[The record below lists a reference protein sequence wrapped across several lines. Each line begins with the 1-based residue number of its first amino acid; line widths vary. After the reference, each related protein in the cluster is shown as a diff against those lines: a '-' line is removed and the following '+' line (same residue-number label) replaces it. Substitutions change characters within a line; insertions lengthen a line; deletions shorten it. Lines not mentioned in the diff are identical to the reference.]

1 MFKKIS
7 KGIAATLNSE
17 SNQGQ
22 DDFVNFWSKLNDI
35 FPYLNYRKEQFSIIT
50 AIQKASHKTL
60 LIDAETGSGKTA
72 AVLSAILSR
81 KEKDERILIFTKML
95 GQMDAWF
102 RELGLINDYNR
113 KVGQNIYSL
122 VPMVGKTNICPLV
135 TKFNKK
141 QFSQIGCSLFDCTHI
156 KKFHFMQNESG
167 NFYALSR
174 RVRSSIA
181 ENIKKGVGLAE
192 ILWMLENK
200 LENLGCPYLALKTA
214 LKDADM
220 VITTYPFLLNTKL
233 REILFENMN
242 IDLANTTI
250 IIDEAHNLAK
260 GNIGNLSYK
269 TLYRAINEIG
279 SHKVLN
285 LLQNLRGQ
293 EGLHSLDLED
303 KDIQDLNNCGR
314 QYLLKRFNQGSKEIS
329 NTIKVSEFLRNHDL
343 CYLTSDKKYTLYL
356 KDPRT
361 ILNPMKLAKH
371 LILLSGTFR
380 PLKHFAS
387 FLGVPNA
394 KKISVLSE
402 KIGKNRI
409 ILTTNDSQLTT
420 RYSERS
426 RERFLYYCDTISQLL
441 KVIPGHTLVFTPNYE
456 LASVFANLLKT
467 KYEERPNQPIT
478 KLINEVKNSKT
489 KAAIIA
495 PARGKISEGIEIVQ
509 NEKSLISAVIIA
521 GLPYPPPSRSLKE
534 IIKEYS
540 KFWGGEQA
548 ANYMNYLQAVV
559 TMRQCLGRMIRSEN
573 DVGAWII
580 LDNRIPYMNVFPR
593 AIECKNSAKMI
604 DRLNFFFKEHNLS

>member
-7 KGIAATLNSE
+7 KGIAATMNSE

-50 AIQKASHKTL
+50 AIQKVSHKTL

-135 TKFNKK
+135 TKFTKK

-156 KKFHFMQNESG
+156 KKFHFVQNESG

-181 ENIKKGVGLAE
+181 DNIKKGVGLAE

-269 TLYRAINEIG
+269 ILYRAINEIG

-314 QYLLKRFNQGSKEIS
+314 QYLLKRFNQGNKEIS
-329 NTIKVSEFLRNHDL
+329 NTIKVSEFLQNHDL

-409 ILTTNDSQLTT
+409 ILTSNDSQLTM

-426 RERFLYYCDTISQLL
+426 RERFLYYCETISQLL
-441 KVIPGHTLVFTPNYE
+441 KVIPGHALVFTPNYE
-456 LASVFANLLKT
+456 LTTVFANLLKT
-467 KYEERPNQPIT
+467 RYEERPNQPIT
-478 KLINEVKNSKT
+478 KLINEVKRSKT
-489 KAAIIA
+489 KAAIVA

-580 LDNRIPYMNVFPR
+580 LDNRIPFMNVFPR

>member
-135 TKFNKK
+135 TKFTKK

-181 ENIKKGVGLAE
+181 DNIKKGVGLAE

-250 IIDEAHNLAK
+250 IIDEAHNLVK

-285 LLQNLRGQ
+285 LL
-293 EGLHSLDLED
+293 
-303 KDIQDLNNCGR
+303 
-314 QYLLKRFNQGSKEIS
+314 
-329 NTIKVSEFLRNHDL
+329 
-343 CYLTSDKKYTLYL
+343 
-356 KDPRT
+356 
-361 ILNPMKLAKH
+361 
-371 LILLSGTFR
+371 
-380 PLKHFAS
+380 
-387 FLGVPNA
+387 
-394 KKISVLSE
+394 
-402 KIGKNRI
+402 
-409 ILTTNDSQLTT
+409 
-420 RYSERS
+420 
-426 RERFLYYCDTISQLL
+426 
-441 KVIPGHTLVFTPNYE
+441 
-456 LASVFANLLKT
+456 
-467 KYEERPNQPIT
+467 
-478 KLINEVKNSKT
+478 
-489 KAAIIA
+489 
-495 PARGKISEGIEIVQ
+495 
-509 NEKSLISAVIIA
+509 
-521 GLPYPPPSRSLKE
+521 
-534 IIKEYS
+534 
-540 KFWGGEQA
+540 
-548 ANYMNYLQAVV
+548 
-559 TMRQCLGRMIRSEN
+559 
-573 DVGAWII
+573 
-580 LDNRIPYMNVFPR
+580 
-593 AIECKNSAKMI
+593 
-604 DRLNFFFKEHNLS
+604 

>member
-50 AIQKASHKTL
+50 AIQKVSHKTL

-135 TKFNKK
+135 TKFTKK

-181 ENIKKGVGLAE
+181 DNIKKGVGLAE

-269 TLYRAINEIG
+269 ILYRAINEIG

-314 QYLLKRFNQGSKEIS
+314 QYLLKRFNQGNKEIS
-329 NTIKVSEFLRNHDL
+329 NTIKVSEFLQNHDL

-409 ILTTNDSQLTT
+409 ILTSNDSQLTM

-426 RERFLYYCDTISQLL
+426 RERFLYYCETISQLL
-441 KVIPGHTLVFTPNYE
+441 KVIPGHALVFTPNYE
-456 LASVFANLLKT
+456 LTTVFANLLKT
-467 KYEERPNQPIT
+467 RYEERPNQPIT
-478 KLINEVKNSKT
+478 KLINEVKRSKT
-489 KAAIIA
+489 KAAIVA

-580 LDNRIPYMNVFPR
+580 LDNRIPFMNVFPR

>member
-1 MFKKIS
+1 M
-7 KGIAATLNSE
+7 NSE

-50 AIQKASHKTL
+50 AIQKASHNTL

-113 KVGQNIYSL
+113 KVEQNIYSL
-122 VPMVGKTNICPLV
+122 VPMVGKTHICPLV
-135 TKFNKK
+135 TKFTKK

-181 ENIKKGVGLAE
+181 DNIKKGVGLAE

-214 LKDADM
+214 LKDANM
-220 VITTYPFLLNTKL
+220 VITTYPFLLNSKL

-269 TLYRAINEIG
+269 ILYRAINEIG

-329 NTIKVSEFLRNHDL
+329 NTIKVSEFLHNHDL

-409 ILTTNDSQLTT
+409 ILTTNDSQLTM

-456 LASVFANLLKT
+456 LTTVFANLLKT

-478 KLINEVKNSKT
+478 KLINEVKSSKT

-521 GLPYPPPSRSLKE
+521 GLPYPPPSKSLKE

-548 ANYMNYLQAVV
+548 ANYMTYLQAVV

-604 DRLNFFFKEHNLS
+604 ERLNFFFKEHNPS

>member
-1 MFKKIS
+1 
-7 KGIAATLNSE
+7 
-17 SNQGQ
+17 
-22 DDFVNFWSKLNDI
+22 
-35 FPYLNYRKEQFSIIT
+35 
-50 AIQKASHKTL
+50 
-60 LIDAETGSGKTA
+60 
-72 AVLSAILSR
+72 
-81 KEKDERILIFTKML
+81 ML

-122 VPMVGKTNICPLV
+122 IPMVGKTHVCPLV
-135 TKFNKK
+135 TKFTKK

-181 ENIKKGVGLAE
+181 DNIKKGIGLAE

-200 LENLGCPYLALKTA
+200 LENLGCPYLGLKTA

-269 TLYRAINEIG
+269 ILYRAINEIG

-293 EGLHSLDLED
+293 EGLHTLDLED
-303 KDIQDLNNCGR
+303 KNIQDLNNCGR

-329 NTIKVSEFLRNHDL
+329 NTIRVSEFLNNHDL
-343 CYLTSDKKYTLYL
+343 CYLTSDKKFTLYL

-380 PLKHFAS
+380 PLKHFSS

-409 ILTTNDSQLTT
+409 ILTTNDSQLTMK
-420 RYSERS
+420 YSERS

-456 LASVFANLLKT
+456 LTTVFANLLKT
-467 KYEERPNQPIT
+467 RYEERPNQPIT
-478 KLINEVKNSKT
+478 KLINEVKSSKT
-489 KAAIIA
+489 KVAIIA

>member
-1 MFKKIS
+1 M
-7 KGIAATLNSE
+7 NSE

-50 AIQKASHKTL
+50 AIQKASHNIL

-135 TKFNKK
+135 TKFTKK

-167 NFYALSR
+167 DFYALSR

-181 ENIKKGVGLAE
+181 DNIKTGVGLAE

-269 TLYRAINEIG
+269 ILYRAINEIG

-314 QYLLKRFNQGSKEIS
+314 QYLLKRFNQGSKEIG
-329 NTIKVSEFLRNHDL
+329 NTIKVSEFLQNHDL

-356 KDPRT
+356 KDPRI

-387 FLGVPNA
+387 FLGVTNA

-409 ILTTNDSQLTT
+409 ILTSNDSQLTM

-467 KYEERPNQPIT
+467 RYEERPNQPIT
-478 KLINEVKNSKT
+478 KLINEVKRSKT
-489 KAAIIA
+489 KAAIVA

>member
-1 MFKKIS
+1 M
-7 KGIAATLNSE
+7 NSE

-50 AIQKASHKTL
+50 AIQKASHNTI

-122 VPMVGKTNICPLV
+122 IPMVGKTHVCPLV
-135 TKFNKK
+135 TKFTKK

-181 ENIKKGVGLAE
+181 DNIKKGIGLAE

-200 LENLGCPYLALKTA
+200 LENLGCPYLGLKTA

-269 TLYRAINEIG
+269 ILYRAINEIG

-293 EGLHSLDLED
+293 EGLHTLDLED
-303 KDIQDLNNCGR
+303 KNIQDLNNCGR

-329 NTIKVSEFLRNHDL
+329 NTIRVSEFLNNHDL
-343 CYLTSDKKYTLYL
+343 CYLTSDKKFTLYL

-380 PLKHFAS
+380 PLKHFSS

-409 ILTTNDSQLTT
+409 ILTTNDSQLTMK
-420 RYSERS
+420 YSERS

-456 LASVFANLLKT
+456 LTTVFANLLKT
-467 KYEERPNQPIT
+467 RYEERPNQPIT
-478 KLINEVKNSKT
+478 KLINEVKSSKT
-489 KAAIIA
+489 KVAIIA

>member
-1 MFKKIS
+1 M
-7 KGIAATLNSE
+7 NSE

-22 DDFVNFWSKLNDI
+22 DDFVNFWSKLNNI
-35 FPYLNYRKEQFSIIT
+35 FPYLNYRKEQYSIIT
-50 AIQKASHKTL
+50 AIQKASHNTL

-113 KVGQNIYSL
+113 KVGQNVYSL
-122 VPMVGKTNICPLV
+122 VPMVGKTHICPLV
-135 TKFNKK
+135 TKFTKK

-167 NFYALSR
+167 DFYALSR

-181 ENIKKGVGLAE
+181 ENIKKDVGLAE

-233 REILFENMN
+233 REILFENMD

-269 TLYRAINEIG
+269 ILYRAINEIG

-293 EGLHSLDLED
+293 EGLHTLALED

-329 NTIKVSEFLRNHDL
+329 NTIRVSEFLNNHDL

-409 ILTTNDSQLTT
+409 ILTTNDSQLTM

-441 KVIPGHTLVFTPNYE
+441 KVIPGHALIFTPNYE
-456 LASVFANLLKT
+456 LTSVFANLLKT
-467 KYEERPNQPIT
+467 RYEERPNQPIT
-478 KLINEVKNSKT
+478 KLINEVKSSKT
-489 KAAIIA
+489 KVAIIA
-495 PARGKISEGIEIVQ
+495 PARGKTSEGIEIVQ

-521 GLPYPPPSRSLKE
+521 GLPYPPPSKSLKE

-548 ANYMNYLQAVV
+548 ANYMTYLQAVV

>member
-1 MFKKIS
+1 
-7 KGIAATLNSE
+7 LNSE

-50 AIQKASHKTL
+50 AIQKASHSTI

-122 VPMVGKTNICPLV
+122 IPMVGKTHVCPLV
-135 TKFNKK
+135 TKFTKK

-181 ENIKKGVGLAE
+181 DNIKKGIGLAE

-200 LENLGCPYLALKTA
+200 LENLGCPYLGLKTA

-269 TLYRAINEIG
+269 ILYRAINEIG

-293 EGLHSLDLED
+293 EGLHTLDLED
-303 KDIQDLNNCGR
+303 KNIQDLNNCGR

-329 NTIKVSEFLRNHDL
+329 NTIRVSEFLNNHDL
-343 CYLTSDKKYTLYL
+343 CYLTSDKKFTLYL

-380 PLKHFAS
+380 PLKHFSS

-394 KKISVLSE
+394 KKISVLSK

-409 ILTTNDSQLTT
+409 ILTTNDSQLTMK
-420 RYSERS
+420 YSERS

-456 LASVFANLLKT
+456 LTTVFANLLKT
-467 KYEERPNQPIT
+467 RYEERPNQPIT
-478 KLINEVKNSKT
+478 KLINEVKSSKT
-489 KAAIIA
+489 KVAIIA

>member
-1 MFKKIS
+1 M
-7 KGIAATLNSE
+7 NSE

-50 AIQKASHKTL
+50 AIQKASHNTI

-122 VPMVGKTNICPLV
+122 IPMVGKTHVCPLV
-135 TKFNKK
+135 TKFTKK

-181 ENIKKGVGLAE
+181 DNIKKGIGLAE

-200 LENLGCPYLALKTA
+200 LENLGCPYLGLKTA

-269 TLYRAINEIG
+269 ILYRAINEIG

-293 EGLHSLDLED
+293 EGLHTLDLED
-303 KDIQDLNNCGR
+303 KNIQDLNNCGR

-329 NTIKVSEFLRNHDL
+329 NTIRVSEFLNNHDL
-343 CYLTSDKKYTLYL
+343 CYLTSDKKFTLYL

-380 PLKHFAS
+380 PLKHFSS
-387 FLGVPNA
+387 FLGVPIA

-409 ILTTNDSQLTT
+409 ILTTNDSQLTMK
-420 RYSERS
+420 YSERS

-456 LASVFANLLKT
+456 LTTVFANLLKT
-467 KYEERPNQPIT
+467 RYEERPNQPIT
-478 KLINEVKNSKT
+478 KLINEVKSSKT
-489 KAAIIA
+489 KVAIIA

-580 LDNRIPYMNVFPR
+580 LDNRIPYMNVFLR

>member
-1 MFKKIS
+1 M
-7 KGIAATLNSE
+7 NSE

-135 TKFNKK
+135 TKFTKK

-329 NTIKVSEFLRNHDL
+329 NTIKVSEFLQNHDL

-409 ILTTNDSQLTT
+409 ILTTNDSQLTM

-426 RERFLYYCDTISQLL
+426 SERFLYYCDTISQLL

-456 LASVFANLLKT
+456 LTTVFANLLKT

-478 KLINEVKNSKT
+478 KLINEVKSSKT

-521 GLPYPPPSRSLKE
+521 GIPYPPPSRALKE

>member
-1 MFKKIS
+1 M
-7 KGIAATLNSE
+7 NSE

-135 TKFNKK
+135 TKFTKK

-174 RVRSSIA
+174 RVRSGIA

-303 KDIQDLNNCGR
+303 RDVQDLNNCGR

-409 ILTTNDSQLTT
+409 ILTTNDSQLTM

-426 RERFLYYCDTISQLL
+426 RERFLYYCDTLSQLL
-441 KVIPGHTLVFTPNYE
+441 KVIPGHALVFTPNYE
-456 LASVFANLLKT
+456 LASVFANLLKS

-478 KLINEVKNSKT
+478 KLINEVKSSKT
-489 KAAIIA
+489 KVAIIA

-604 DRLNFFFKEHNLS
+604 DRLSFFFKEHNLS

>member
-135 TKFNKK
+135 TKFTKK

-156 KKFHFMQNESG
+156 KKFHFVQNESG

-181 ENIKKGVGLAE
+181 DNIKKGVGLAE

-269 TLYRAINEIG
+269 ILYRAINEIG

-329 NTIKVSEFLRNHDL
+329 NTIKVSEFLQNHDL

-409 ILTTNDSQLTT
+409 ILTSNDSQLTM

-426 RERFLYYCDTISQLL
+426 RERFLYYCETISQLL
-441 KVIPGHTLVFTPNYE
+441 KVIPGHALVFTPNYE
-456 LASVFANLLKT
+456 LTTVFANLLKT
-467 KYEERPNQPIT
+467 RYEERPNQPIT
-478 KLINEVKNSKT
+478 KLINEVKRSKT
-489 KAAIIA
+489 KAAIVA

-580 LDNRIPYMNVFPR
+580 LDNRIPFMNVFPR

>member
-1 MFKKIS
+1 
-7 KGIAATLNSE
+7 
-17 SNQGQ
+17 
-22 DDFVNFWSKLNDI
+22 
-35 FPYLNYRKEQFSIIT
+35 
-50 AIQKASHKTL
+50 
-60 LIDAETGSGKTA
+60 
-72 AVLSAILSR
+72 
-81 KEKDERILIFTKML
+81 
-95 GQMDAWF
+95 
-102 RELGLINDYNR
+102 
-113 KVGQNIYSL
+113 
-122 VPMVGKTNICPLV
+122 MVGKTNICPLV
-135 TKFNKK
+135 TKFTKK

-181 ENIKKGVGLAE
+181 DNIKKGVGLAE

-233 REILFENMN
+233 REILFENMD

-303 KDIQDLNNCGR
+303 RDVQDLNNCGR

-409 ILTTNDSQLTT
+409 ILTTNDSQLTM

-441 KVIPGHTLVFTPNYE
+441 KVIPGHALVFTPNYE
-456 LASVFANLLKT
+456 LASVFANLLKS

-478 KLINEVKNSKT
+478 KLINEVKSSKT
-489 KAAIIA
+489 NVAIIA

-509 NEKSLISAVIIA
+509 NEKSLIAAVIIA

-534 IIKEYS
+534 ITKEYS
-540 KFWGGEQA
+540 KF
-548 ANYMNYLQAVV
+548 
-559 TMRQCLGRMIRSEN
+559 
-573 DVGAWII
+573 
-580 LDNRIPYMNVFPR
+580 
-593 AIECKNSAKMI
+593 
-604 DRLNFFFKEHNLS
+604 

>member
-135 TKFNKK
+135 TKFTKK

-174 RVRSSIA
+174 RVRSGIA

-200 LENLGCPYLALKTA
+200 LENLCCPYLALKTA

-303 KDIQDLNNCGR
+303 RDVQDLNNCGR

-409 ILTTNDSQLTT
+409 ILTTNDSQLTM

-426 RERFLYYCDTISQLL
+426 RERFLYYCDTLSQLL
-441 KVIPGHTLVFTPNYE
+441 KVIPGHALVFTPNYE
-456 LASVFANLLKT
+456 LASVFANLLKS

-478 KLINEVKNSKT
+478 KLINEVKSSKT
-489 KAAIIA
+489 KVAIIA

-604 DRLNFFFKEHNLS
+604 DRLSFFFKEHNLS

>member
-1 MFKKIS
+1 M
-7 KGIAATLNSE
+7 NSE

-22 DDFVNFWSKLNDI
+22 DDFVNFWSRLNDI

-50 AIQKASHKTL
+50 AIRKASHNTL

-81 KEKDERILIFTKML
+81 KEEDERILIFTKML

-113 KVGQNIYSL
+113 KVGQKTYSL
-122 VPMVGKTNICPLV
+122 VPMVGKTHICPLV
-135 TKFNKK
+135 TKQTRN
-141 QFSQIGCSLFDCTHI
+141 QFSQIGCSLFDCNHI
-156 KKFHFMQNESG
+156 KKYHFMQNESG

-174 RVRSSIA
+174 HVRTSIA

-214 LKDADM
+214 LKDADLI
-220 VITTYPFLLNTKL
+220 ITTYPFLLNTKL
-233 REILFENMN
+233 REILFENMK

-269 TLYRAINEIG
+269 TLYQAVNEIG

-285 LLQNLRGQ
+285 LLQSLRDQ
-293 EGLHSLDLED
+293 EGLHTLDVDD
-303 KDIQDLNNCGR
+303 KDIQDLQNCGR
-314 QYLLKRFNQGSKEIS
+314 QYLLKRFNQGSREIS
-329 NTIKVSEFLRNHDL
+329 STIKVSEFLHNHDF
-343 CYLTSDKKYTLYL
+343 CFLTSDKKFTLYL
-356 KDPRT
+356 KDPRI

-380 PLKHFAS
+380 PLKYFAS

-394 KKISVLSE
+394 KKVSVLSE
-402 KIGKNRI
+402 KIGENRI
-409 ILTTNDSQLTT
+409 ILTTNDSQLTM

-426 RERFLYYCDTISQLL
+426 RERFLYYCDTISKIL
-441 KVIPGHTLVFTPNYE
+441 KTIPGHTLVFTPNYE
-456 LASVFANLLKT
+456 LTSVFANLLKT

-478 KLINEVKNSKT
+478 KLINEVKSCPT
-489 KAAIIA
+489 KATILA

-540 KFWGGEQA
+540 KFWGEEQA

-573 DVGAWII
+573 DIGAWII
-580 LDNRIPYMNVFPR
+580 LDNRISYMDVFPR
-593 AIECKNSAKMI
+593 AIECKNTAKMI
-604 DRLNFFFKEHNLS
+604 DRLNFFFKEHNLT

>member
-1 MFKKIS
+1 M
-7 KGIAATLNSE
+7 NSE

-50 AIQKASHKTL
+50 AIQKASHNTL

-113 KVGQNIYSL
+113 KVEQNIYSL
-122 VPMVGKTNICPLV
+122 VPMVGKTHICPLV
-135 TKFNKK
+135 TKFTKK

-181 ENIKKGVGLAE
+181 DNIKKGVGLAE

-220 VITTYPFLLNTKL
+220 VITTYPFLLNSKL

-269 TLYRAINEIG
+269 ILYRAINEIG

-329 NTIKVSEFLRNHDL
+329 NTIKVSEFLHNHDL

-409 ILTTNDSQLTT
+409 ILTTNDSQLTM

-456 LASVFANLLKT
+456 LTTVFANLLKT

-478 KLINEVKNSKT
+478 KLINEVKSSKT

-521 GLPYPPPSRSLKE
+521 GLPYPPPSKSLKE

-548 ANYMNYLQAVV
+548 ANYMTYLQAVV

-604 DRLNFFFKEHNLS
+604 ERLNFFFKEHNLS

>member
-135 TKFNKK
+135 TKFTKK

-181 ENIKKGVGLAE
+181 DNIKKGVGLAE

-269 TLYRAINEIG
+269 ILYRAINEIG

-293 EGLHSLDLED
+293 EGLHTLDLED

-329 NTIKVSEFLRNHDL
+329 NTIKVSEFLQNHDL

-409 ILTTNDSQLTT
+409 ILTSNDSQLTM

-426 RERFLYYCDTISQLL
+426 RERFLYYCETISQLL
-441 KVIPGHTLVFTPNYE
+441 KVIPGHALVFTPNYE
-456 LASVFANLLKT
+456 LTTVFANLLKT
-467 KYEERPNQPIT
+467 RYEERPNQPIT
-478 KLINEVKNSKT
+478 KLINEVKRSKT
-489 KAAIIA
+489 KAAIVA

-548 ANYMNYLQAVV
+548 AYYMNYLQAVV

-580 LDNRIPYMNVFPR
+580 LDNRIPFMNVFPR

>member
-1 MFKKIS
+1 M
-7 KGIAATLNSE
+7 NSE

-22 DDFVNFWSKLNDI
+22 DDFVNFWSKLNNI
-35 FPYLNYRKEQFSIIT
+35 FPYLNYRKEQYSIIT
-50 AIQKASHKTL
+50 AIQKASHNTL

-113 KVGQNIYSL
+113 KVGQNVYSL
-122 VPMVGKTNICPLV
+122 VPMVGKTHICPLV
-135 TKFNKK
+135 TKFTKK

-167 NFYALSR
+167 DFYALSR

-181 ENIKKGVGLAE
+181 ENIKKDVGLAE

-233 REILFENMN
+233 REILFENMD

-269 TLYRAINEIG
+269 ILYRAINEIG

-293 EGLHSLDLED
+293 EGLHTLALED

-329 NTIKVSEFLRNHDL
+329 NTIRVSEFLNNHDL

-409 ILTTNDSQLTT
+409 ILTTNDSQLTM

-441 KVIPGHTLVFTPNYE
+441 KVIPGHALIFTPNYE
-456 LASVFANLLKT
+456 LTSVFANLLKT
-467 KYEERPNQPIT
+467 RYEERPNQPIT
-478 KLINEVKNSKT
+478 KLINEVKSSKT
-489 KAAIIA
+489 KVAIIA

-521 GLPYPPPSRSLKE
+521 GLPYPPPSKSLKE

-548 ANYMNYLQAVV
+548 ANYMTYLQAVV